1 MHTCIYGLQG
11 FLIIFIFTTQK
22 EHNILPKVSCLY
34 YRVCKNDV
42 CKIDELQQ
50 KLSLH
55 SDRQQ
60 TIIFKKEK
68 HILRHVKFKGKLF
81 SYRQIMIQSS
91 VRLYT
96 SKAFN
101 NIFNLVN
108 TGIFCNILKSKR
120 LVYQKNKILMQFFI
134 LSKCT
139 IFFFLQKVMKSEYS
153 GRVKSLDFRN
163 YKLFR
168 SIYIINVC
176 IQLIFS
182 LYPISSQRFC
192 TIYYRTFL

>member
-11 FLIIFIFTTQK
+11 FLINFYFYNTKRTQYITK
-22 EHNILPKVSCLY
+22 SFLLVLQSLQKWRMQNRWAVAEAILTL
-34 YRVCKNDV
+34 
-42 CKIDELQQ
+42 
-50 KLSLH
+50 
-55 SDRQQ
+55 RQQ
-60 TIIFKKEK
+60 TIIFKREK

-134 LSKCT
+134 LSKYT
-139 IFFFLQKVMKSEYS
+139 ILFFL
-153 GRVKSLDFRN
+153 
-163 YKLFR
+163 
-168 SIYIINVC
+168 
-176 IQLIFS
+176 
-182 LYPISSQRFC
+182 
-192 TIYYRTFL
+192 